1 MATTTQ
7 KFRKGI
13 AFYIITSQF
22 TRINRKE
29 AFIFLLIFVSPTFQC
44 PQCNRPCTLKGVR
57 KLFASVDEESQK
69 VTCNLLGILLLSEE
83 LTRFLIWDIFVFR
96 RFGHLRLNVLLLR
109 RRQGFSVFYGLL
121 NILQKR
127 HNSVRSQF
135 LVVLGWIMEQ
145 VFSFIFYYVQD
156 AYWCKK
162 EAEGHLKLSQLTE
175 VCFVLYLLFYC
186 IRCTKHLCWNSS
198 LCFGAYCVANSSS
211 HVFCELP
218 LLFWVSHSDHNFVL
232 PKFSISFHS
241 FVVLFQTIIIIIALG
256 RSYSR
261 ELCMIR
267 CLPQAVFISLLCK
280 FIDVSNLRM

>member
-1 MATTTQ
+1 MQFIGDIIVIRRTYEILNLGYFCFQ
-7 KFRKGI
+7 KIR
-13 AFYIITSQF
+13 SL
-22 TRINRKE
+22 E
-29 AFIFLLIFVSPTFQC
+29 AKC
-44 PQCNRPCTLKGVR
+44 
-57 KLFASVDEESQK
+57 ASLEK
-69 VTCNLLGILLLSEE
+69 
-83 LTRFLIWDIFVFR
+83 
-96 RFGHLRLNVLLLR
+96 
-109 RRQGFSVFYGLL
+109 
-121 NILQKR
+121 K
-127 HNSVRSQF
+127 
-135 LVVLGWIMEQ
+135 
-145 VFSFIFYYVQD
+145 D

-162 EAEGHLKLSQLTE
+162 EAEWHLKLSQLTK

-267 CLPQAVFISLLCK
+267 CLP
-280 FIDVSNLRM
+280 